1 MSAKFSDFLTPS
13 PYPVRI
19 YLLFQYLFQE
29 GRANGRHPM
38 SQGLSLPIGKRHSAA
53 ASAAPPSGGIL
64 PRFWVGTFFE
74 QLD

>member
-1 MSAKFSDFLTPS
+1 
-13 PYPVRI
+13 
-19 YLLFQYLFQE
+19 
-29 GRANGRHPM
+29 M

-74 QLD
+74 QLDWGVEERLVKSAISGVNKAVFYACCVRNEALPLKEL